1 MARLGACLLLVLS
14 TILAISPVS
23 GQGIQHGAVLR
34 FSPPRLELDLLEKH
48 IVLSSR
54 DWLGGRGV
62 DVYYDTSKRWRMA
75 LIIAVKS
82 YQRLFHKQALKQIR
96 GFPGLNFRCGRL
108 R

>member
-1 MARLGACLLLVLS
+1 MVQCCAS
-14 TILAISPVS
+14 
-23 GQGIQHGAVLR
+23 VLR
-34 FSPPRLELDLLEKH
+34 VLELDPLKDH

-62 DVYYDTSKRWRMA
+62 DVYYGTSKGWRMA